1 MKIND
6 KATTRDYIFGVI
18 GMFLLAMML
27 CLAITGITPA
37 EFLSDVRCMF

>member
-1 MKIND
+1 MKTKN
-6 KATTRDYIFGVI
+6 KTTVTEYIIGTI

-37 EFLSDVRCMF
+37 EFLADVACLF